1 MTMLSKSSSSYK
13 AHAQYR
19 GLKKFEY
26 ICSLVHGGTRKG
38 NNITPTA
45 ICYLSIHVPSD
56 CYAAHDS
63 KLLWAVFKYCCYSVL
78 HSRVIEAAGPFILNE
93 FISWLVVFYVF

>member
-1 MTMLSKSSSSYK
+1 MLSKSSSSYK

-26 ICSLVHGGTRKG
+26 ICSLVHGGTRKD

-45 ICYLSIHVPSD
+45 ICYLSVHVPSD
-56 CYAAHDS
+56 C
-63 KLLWAVFKYCCYSVL
+63 
-78 HSRVIEAAGPFILNE
+78 
-93 FISWLVVFYVF
+93 LVKQPEIPNYFEQF